1 MKEERSKPLCTLRE
15 LGTGYTLLGVIYQE
29 QSQKEDELVML
40 RNGYG

>member
-1 MKEERSKPLCTLRE
+1 MKGRTQQTLMYITRI
-15 LGTGYTLLGVIYQE
+15 GYWMGVIYQE